1 MRTGFKAYMSI
12 SFGQISLMSADYTRS
27 SINTV
32 PTLSSALFIRSLLN
46 LYMSLV
52 LRKPAFCICE
62 KKTQIS
68 FAVTA
73 KLISAF
79 VFATQIVQSLYFLN
93 PKFQAS
99 SHLLWLHSPVCIEPG
114 RKPRR
119 FSQNE
124 AHIILDEFELWPR
137 PTTHCRVNRPCM
149 S

>member
-1 MRTGFKAYMSI
+1 MSI
-12 SFGQISLMSADYTRS
+12 SFGQISLMSADYPRS

-46 LYMSLV
+46 LYMSFV
-52 LRKPAFCICE
+52 LRKPPFCICE

-68 FAVTA
+68 YAVTA

-79 VFATQIVQSLYFLN
+79 VFATQIVQSLYCLN

-119 FSQNE
+119 PVFSE
-124 AHIILDEFELWPR
+124 RGSIIILGEFELWPR
-137 PTTHCRVNRPCM
+137 PTTYCRVNRPCM